1 MKFKNK
7 IIRLK
12 ELREELQVSKS
23 TLWRWRLDPN
33 FPKPIL
39 LGSRS
44 VGFFVKDVDA
54 WLLTRKKMA
63 EKGQVQ

>member
-1 MKFKNK
+1 MKLKNK

-12 ELREELQVSKS
+12 ELREQLQVSKS

-44 VGFFVKDVDA
+44 VGFFASDIDA
-54 WLLTRKKMA
+54 WLLKRKKMT
-63 EKGQVQ
+63 EKGEL